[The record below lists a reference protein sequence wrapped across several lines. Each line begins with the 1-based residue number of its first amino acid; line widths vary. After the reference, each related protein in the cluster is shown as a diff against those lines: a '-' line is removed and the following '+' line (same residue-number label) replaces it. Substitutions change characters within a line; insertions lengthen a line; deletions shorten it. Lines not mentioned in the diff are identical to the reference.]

1 MEPDR
6 VRRSLPLVL
15 GWLLAAVA
23 ALAVA
28 SWGVALVGSS
38 VTDRRPAPLTAS
50 QVDERLD
57 ELATSTSTSTTS
69 SAPSSVPG
77 SEDEPTTSSSTPD
90 ESNGDG
96 ATTTTAPRTATT
108 AQPSSATT
116 TASPAAPPTTA
127 APAETRTYSLEG
139 GTVTLRFEPGRV
151 TVVFANPAQ
160 GFDVEV
166 EPEHVNG
173 VKVEF
178 ESPTHR
184 SRVDGWWDGGP
195 RDRVSERDDSDGDDS
210 D

>member
-1 MEPDR
+1 M
-6 VRRSLPLVL
+6 PLVL
-15 GWLLAAVA
+15 GWLLAAAA

-57 ELATSTSTSTTS
+57 ELATSTSSSSTSVPSSPVPGADDESTSTSTPGAPDGDRSTTS
-69 SAPSSVPG
+69 VAPP
-77 SEDEPTTSSSTPD
+77 
-90 ESNGDG
+90 
-96 ATTTTAPRTATT
+96 TATT
-108 AQPSSATT
+108 AGSSPATT
-116 TASPAAPPTTA
+116 PPPAAPSTTD

-139 GTVTLRFEPGRV
+139 GTATLRFEPGRV

-178 ESPTHR
+178 ESETHR

-195 RDRVSERDDSDGDDS
+195 QDRVSERDDADGDES